1 MASSVLV
8 AAISAEWDMSGK
20 VLDCQKRLIAA
31 LDAQDA
37 DAIIAASA
45 ALAEA
50 TDELRSSRETIDRPS
65 LELGLKQAEAARIRV
80 KYLTAWNRQKIDRL
94 AEYRGQS
101 SRNIY
106 ARPHES
112 V

>member
-1 MASSVLV
+1 MASSALV
-8 AAISAEWDMSGK
+8 AAISVELDMLRT
-20 VLDCQKRLIAA
+20 VLDCQRRLIES

-37 DAIIAASA
+37 DAILAATA
-45 ALAEA
+45 ALADA
-50 TDELRSSRETIDRPS
+50 TDGLRSSRETSDRPS
-65 LELGLKQAEAARIRV
+65 LELGLKQVEAARIRV

-106 ARPHES
+106 AKPHER